1 MGIAE
6 MRSDFPVNKFKKF
19 EGIYIKISSPLIQQ
33 RTAYV
38 KLEKASL
45 LKAIDGKLLY
55 IATCFDLCLGEWELI
70 NSSKESL
77 PLI

>member
-1 MGIAE
+1 MGTAE
-6 MRSDFPVNKFKKF
+6 MRSDFLVNKFKKF
-19 EGIYIKISSPLIQQ
+19 EGINAKISTPPIQQ

-38 KLEKASL
+38 EPEKASL
-45 LKAIDGKLLY
+45 LKTIHGKLY
-55 IATCFDLCLGEWELI
+55 TATCFDLCLGEWELR